1 MGSLLLLLIGIPLN
15 LGIALA
21 SGMSATAG
29 LVSGVIGG
37 VVVGLLAG
45 CPLMVTGPATGLIA
59 VVWQITDKH
68 GLAGMGP
75 ILLMAGLLQI
85 VIGRLNMGPW
95 FRAVAPAVIQG
106 MLAGIG
112 VLIFASQF
120 HVMLE
125 LKPYKVGI
133 LNILTM
139 PKVVYSALTTGSQS
153 SHLAAILGAVTIFV
167 TGIWGRLPGK
177 ARLIPGS
184 LVGIAV
190 SVAIASVGRFP
201 VSYVQIPENLGSDLQ
216 LFRPEM
222 LKTYLEASAWGSIL
236 ALTLIAT
243 AQTLLTAT
251 AVDRLHGG
259 EQTNYNQETIA
270 QGAGNAIAGLLGVL
284 PICGVIVRSASN
296 LGAGAR
302 TRWSTVLHG
311 VWLGIFAFL
320 FADTMR
326 ILPISSLAGALVYTG
341 YRLVDLKAVKELSK
355 YSRGEV
361 ANYWVTLLAIVFTD
375 VLTGILVGFTVSAAR
390 LIYVLTH
397 CSTHYREDDGTG
409 ASVVEIKGSATFF
422 TLPALARSLRKV
434 PPKREVHIFV
444 RGLNYIDHACLEHL
458 MTWEERYIRQ
468 GGQVYV
474 EWDHLIGRFN
484 RPMTRDLAEKGA
496 VQGALTQASSDRS
509 SDAYDDLISR
519 AIIVDLDE
527 ALNYSVLV
535 ESVARALDDRLP
547 SSGRRNLTRAL
558 MHEFAEGGPKVVNYG
573 ALPNQL
579 LFGLNSNELVVVRAR
594 QGVHLEPVGEVEG
607 SPVCWL
613 FLFSPGGEAGR
624 HFRLLAAL
632 ASRIEE
638 TQVDEWLA
646 LEGEVGLREFFSRH
660 QRFVTVQV
668 TATGATGEFV
678 DRSVAQIAAA
688 LPSSSLI
695 AWVDREGR
703 GIVPKGQTVVKAGDR
718 ITILGNHEDIEQLA
732 RAYGRVSE
740 AVEDRKESR

>member
-1 MGSLLLLLIGIPLN
+1 MGSFLLLLIGIPLN

-37 VVVGLLAG
+37 IVVGLLAG

-68 GLAGMGP
+68 GYAGLGP
-75 ILLMAGLLQI
+75 VLMMSGLLQI
-85 VIGRLNMGPW
+85 VIGRMNLGPW

-133 LNILTM
+133 MNILTM
-139 PKVVYSALTTGSQS
+139 PKVVLEALTTGSQS

-167 TGIWGRLPGK
+167 TVVWGRLPGRAK
-177 ARLIPGS
+177 LFPGS

-190 SVAIASVGRFP
+190 SVAIASVGRFQ
-201 VSYVQIPENLGSDLQ
+201 VSYVQIPDNLGSELRLVGPEVLKLYLQ
-216 LFRPEM
+216 P
-222 LKTYLEASAWGSIL
+222 SVWGSIL

-259 EQTNYNQETIA
+259 EQANYNRESIA
-270 QGAGNAIAGLLGVL
+270 QGAGNMLAGFLGVL
-284 PICGVIVRSASN
+284 PVCGVIVRSASN

-311 VWLGIFAFL
+311 VWLGIFAFF

-341 YRLVDLKAVKELSK
+341 YRLVDVRAVKELSK

-375 VLTGILVGFTVSAAR
+375 VLTGILLGFTLSAAR

-397 CSTHYREDDGTG
+397 CSTNYREDEATG

-422 TLPALARSLRKV
+422 TLPALSRALRKV
-434 PPKREVHIFV
+434 PPKREVHVFV

-458 MTWEERYIRQ
+458 ISWEERYIRQ
-468 GGQVYV
+468 GGQVFV

-496 VQGALTQASSDRS
+496 VQGALIEASSERS
-509 SDAYDDLISR
+509 TDAYNDLISR
-519 AIIVDLDE
+519 ALVLDLE
-527 ALNYSVLV
+527 TRPHYSELV
-535 ESVARALDDRLP
+535 SQVANALDDRLP
-547 SSGRRNLTRAL
+547 SSGRRNLSRSL
-558 MHEFAEGGPKVVNYG
+558 IHEFAESGPKLVNYA
-573 ALPNQL
+573 ALPNQI
-579 LFGLNSNELVVVRAR
+579 LFGLGSSELVVVRA
-594 QGVHLEPVGEVEG
+594 QDGVNLDPVGDSENG
-607 SPVCWL
+607 PSCWL
-613 FLFSPGGEAGR
+613 FLFSPPDEAGR

-638 TQVDEWLA
+638 TQAEEWLA
-646 LEGEVGLREFFSRH
+646 LEDEPAMREFLSKH
-660 QRFVTVQV
+660 QRFVSLLVGGSPETERFIDQTV
-668 TATGATGEFV
+668 AE
-678 DRSVAQIAAA
+678 IASA
-688 LPSSSLI
+688 LPPSSLI
-695 AWVDREGR
+695 AWVDREGE

-718 ITILGNHEDIEQLA
+718 VTILGNHEDIETITQSFGPTI
-732 RAYGRVSE
+732 RGSSVR
-740 AVEDRKESR
+740 